1 MRQIVKVMRESLKNI
16 LQLFVLMVFL
26 FVVRQTKCAEQY
38 EAVDGD
44 SLEKGYI
51 RIRLQDIDAPE
62 LFQYCFDKN
71 EQKYYCGKKA
81 HEFLQRLIVG
91 NIDCESY
98 GKDRYGRQLMEC
110 FDKDG
115 RSINQQMVLNGWAL
129 SYSDKY
135 SEDEIIAKKMKKGI
149 WQGRF
154 MRPELFRAL
163 QKKKENSNKIKKR

>member
-1 MRQIVKVMRESLKNI
+1 MKKSFWYI
-16 LQLFVLMVFL
+16 LQIIVWMLVVFA
-26 FVVRQTKCAEQY
+26 VAWVEGVEKY
-38 EAVDGD
+38 KVVDGD
-44 SLEKGYI
+44 SLEKGSM

-81 HEFLQRLIVG
+81 YNFLQELIVG
-91 NIDCESY
+91 MTSCEKY
-98 GKDRYGRQLMEC
+98 GKDKYGRWLMEC
-110 FDKDG
+110 FDKNG

-129 SYSDKY
+129 SYGDKY
-135 SEDEIIAKKMKKGI
+135 NEDEIIAKKMKRGI